1 MENVSATI
9 FASAIP
15 LAFDGEYCDQST
27 KANINPPR
35 FNDTFYSATIVEN
48 SPVGTVILQVKA
60 NDTDSGR
67 NGQIFY
73 AILGDDNVESILTI
87 GGQSGKVY
95 IAKKLDFETIEMK
108 SFNVTLVAADNGY
121 PQKSG
126 IATVQIAVMDEND
139 NCPTFIEPP
148 GDLKLEFLTLIPGET
163 VTKISAIDL
172 DSGVNSYI
180 TYSLSKNDAF
190 SIDPKTGVVTVVS
203 HLTKKVHYLTV
214 SASDNGDVSCITDI
228 SLTVEIG
235 VFPTTKAR
243 TRPTTPFSNRKS
255 KTSSTSTLPESL
267 PPTTEPRTRPTTPF
281 TNRKSETSG
290 TSTLP
295 ETLPPTTKPRTRPT
309 TSFTNRKS
317 ETSATSTLPET
328 TAFTGATTSHVP
340 TEAGADPQ
348 EGPNYTLI
356 GGSAAGGVLLLLIA
370 VVVIRKC
377 LCRNSTSSETTGRWN
392 AGMDFEMSL
401 RK

>member
-1 MENVSATI
+1 MSLCDRNCWTLSYRSAFLATI
-9 FASAIP
+9 QAHNPVSMIMILTFSPTTFIPELFIAVASKTNKYDKIRLTNHFVFLFAAGNGKCVGYDLCLCNSSWSGRACSVPDCSAVKNCSSQGDCILP
-15 LAFDGEYCDQST
+15 NICSCYPAFDGEYCDQST

-73 AILGDDNVESILTI
+73 AILGDDNVESILTV

-95 IAKKLDFETIEMK
+95 NAKTLDFETIEMK
-108 SFNVTLVAADNGY
+108 SFNVTMVAADNGY

-126 IATVQIAVMDEND
+126 IATVQITIVDEND

-148 GDLKLEFLTLIPGET
+148 GDLKLEFLALIPGET
-163 VTKISAIDL
+163 VTKVSAIDL
-172 DSGVNSYI
+172 DSGVNSDI
-180 TYSLSKNDAF
+180 TYSLSKNDMF

-203 HLTKKVHYLTV
+203 DLTKKVHYLTV

-235 VFPTTKAR
+235 VFPTTKAQ
-243 TRPTTPFSNRKS
+243 TRPA
-255 KTSSTSTLPESL
+255 TL
-267 PPTTEPRTRPTTPF
+267 
-281 TNRKSETSG
+281 
-290 TSTLP
+290 STLP
-295 ETLPPTTKPRTRPT
+295 ETLPPKTEPRTRPT

-317 ETSATSTLPET
+317 ENSGTSTLPET
-328 TAFTGATTSHVP
+328 TAFTGEFVS
-340 TEAGADPQ
+340 
-348 EGPNYTLI
+348 I
-356 GGSAAGGVLLLLIA
+356 C
-370 VVVIRKC
+370 K
-377 LCRNSTSSETTGRWN
+377 W
-392 AGMDFEMSL
+392 
-401 RK
+401 